1 MCLLGSEKN
10 PIMIKVGTRARAEKK
25 IAAICDDYD
34 LYYIISLEL
43 NEDLTDLK
51 KAMKGRTRPMD
62 IYDTCACN
70 SGKKYKFCC
79 MSKEIEL
86 DI

>member
-1 MCLLGSEKN
+1 
-10 PIMIKVGTRARAEKK
+10 
-25 IAAICDDYD
+25 
-34 LYYIISLEL
+34 
-43 NEDLTDLK
+43 
-51 KAMKGRTRPMD
+51 MD

>member
-1 MCLLGSEKN
+1 MSGSKKN
-10 PIMIKVGTRARAEKK
+10 EFLP
-25 IAAICDDYD
+25 
-34 LYYIISLEL
+34 
-43 NEDLTDLK
+43 
-51 KAMKGRTRPMD
+51 RP
-62 IYDTCACN
+62 CN